1 MKKKFGAQVLDKGD
15 KISCNFL
22 KFGALVFLEIAYN
35 YSLQQCIS
43 SRVKTQKKV
52 LGTNLGK
59 KGPKLDLTPGLR
71 PFSQIWFISF
81 LEVAYN
87 DSLQQCL
94 TCSRDKIHKKKNLGP
109 NLGLKLDFL
118 PFSQVWLISFP

>member
-52 LGTNLGK
+52 LGPNLGK

-94 TCSRDKIHKKKNLGP
+94 TRSRGKIFEKNFFDPKFGPKGPKLVPKLG
-109 NLGLKLDFL
+109 F
-118 PFSQVWLISFP
+118 F